1 MMPAMRSRIH
11 AVVLPGEVGDFVEEV
26 KQIYRE
32 LGRNIGESV
41 VGECSPALDMFE
53 TDESVEIAVD
63 LPGVD
68 IASIRVI
75 TKGNNL
81 LVAGEKA
88 PRRGRGDSTFH
99 LVERGYG
106 RFARAVRLSVA
117 CDTARA
123 YAKLVG
129 GELRVTIPK
138 IAERRGRA
146 IPIGVHDE
154 NRPS

>member
-26 KQIYRE
+26 KQIYRD

-41 VGECSPALDMFE
+41 VGECSPPLDIFE
-53 TDESVEIAVD
+53 TDDSIEVAVD

-68 IASIRVI
+68 LASIRVI
-75 TKGNNL
+75 AKANSL

-88 PRRGRGDSTFH
+88 SRRGRGDSSFH

-106 RFARAVRLSVA
+106 RFARAVRLTA
-117 CDTARA
+117 PCDTTRARA
-123 YAKLVG
+123 RLVG
-129 GELRVTIPK
+129 GELRISIPK
-138 IAERRGRA
+138 VAERRGRA
-146 IPIGVHDE
+146 IDISVHGE

>member
-1 MMPAMRSRIH
+1 MRSRIH

-32 LGRNIGESV
+32 LGRNIGESL
-41 VGECSPALDMFE
+41 VGECSPPLDVFE
-53 TDESVEIAVD
+53 TDDSVEVAVD

-68 IASIRVI
+68 IASIRVLL
-75 TKGNNL
+75 KGNNL

-88 PRRGRGDSTFH
+88 SRRGRGDSSFH

-106 RFARAVRLSVA
+106 RFARAVRLTA
-117 CDTARA
+117 PCDTARA
-123 YAKLVG
+123 RAKLVG
-129 GELRVTIPK
+129 GELRVSIPK
-138 IAERRGRA
+138 VAERRGR
-146 IPIGVHDE
+146 PIQIAVHGE

>member
-1 MMPAMRSRIH
+1 MIPDMRSRIH
-11 AVVLPGEVGDFVEEV
+11 AVVLPGEVGDFVDEV

-41 VGECSPALDMFE
+41 AGECSPALDVFE
-53 TDESVEIAVD
+53 TDESVEVAVD

-68 IASIRVI
+68 IASIRVLA
-75 TKGNNL
+75 KGNNL

-88 PRRGRGDSTFH
+88 PRRGRGDSSFH

-106 RFARAVRLSVA
+106 RFARAVRLGVA

-123 YAKLVG
+123 HARLVG

-138 IAERRGRA
+138 LAERRGR
-146 IPIGVHDE
+146 PIVIGIHGE